1 MVLVSD
7 VFMYVCMSRMANKS
21 PRSWYHC
28 PLVGNLSAHINACVS
43 SILLGS
49 ISYVV
54 GLYYCQNSHEVI
66 FVRSQVLQATGYK
79 LRDCDGLNVTT
90 CSCVDEGSRFL
101 RNDGSYIHY

>member
-1 MVLVSD
+1 
-7 VFMYVCMSRMANKS
+7 MSRTANKS

-28 PLVGNLSAHINACVS
+28 TIAGNLSAHINACVI

-49 ISYVV
+49 ISCVV

-66 FVRSQVLQATGYK
+66 IVRSQVLQATGYK
-79 LRDCDGLNVTT
+79 LRDYSGLIVTP

-101 RNDGSYIHY
+101 RNDGSYLHY